1 MNNWKDSVTLDE
13 VIELLNDA
21 VNSDRIAMD
30 LLVNERVYCN
40 GTLAN
45 HPTIQVQKAEPLVVF
60 NTKMSEEISRWQVGL
75 LGILNG
81 IFGIDE
87 RGLGRIGAV
96 FNVVCAGDCQEA
108 DFEGYTVGETC
119 PVCKEEALIL
129 GPLVR
134 FEKVAPKGE
143 DR

>member
-1 MNNWKDSVTLDE
+1 MNNWKESVALDE
-13 VIELLNDA
+13 VIELLNEA
-21 VNSDRIAMD
+21 VRDDRIAMD

-40 GTLAN
+40 ETLAN

-60 NTKMSEEISRWQVGL
+60 NTKMSEEVSRWQVGL

-87 RGLGRIGAV
+87 RGTGRIAAV
-96 FNVVCAGDCQEA
+96 FNIVCPDDCQSV
-108 DFEGYTVGETC
+108 DFEGYKVGETC
-119 PVCKEEALIL
+119 PCCKEKALIL

-134 FEKVAPKGE
+134 FEKVPAKEG
-143 DR
+143 